1 MLELKRKV
9 LREMEKAELNGLLTD
24 RTREFLNIE
33 NLPDI
38 SVFKI
43 SKIDSIGEFRPYV
56 LDADYKKR
64 LLLLNL
70 EIQLEEKKT
79 NCTILMGKDERYFAT
94 GVGDSVTSVKDAL
107 DWLKPPVLKDYDGPI
122 SRQGE
127 WYFVPVTPE
136 EKEFLSELYGNEIQN
151 PGYLNSHYAEEL
163 VEVVEVEHLNMFDEV
178 KDIIRFRNYKEFKR
192 SPYYNMYFGISQSP
206 FWDDYDSLRVKFK
219 TYVRG
224 RIIQIDHTPRYFK
237 DWQRVY
243 YNNAVPLPKWLVN
256 ATNRV
261 NLRGHEFG
269 LTREDLLNVEEFV
282 FYGYKNYVK
291 SFVEFLATSHGS
303 YRLMDLMK
311 VRMALYLD

>member
-9 LREMEKAELNGLLTD
+9 LREMEKAELNGILTKG
-24 RTREFLNIE
+24 TNGFLNIE
-33 NLPDI
+33 NQPDFSI
-38 SVFKI
+38 FKI
-43 SKIDSIGEFRPYV
+43 RKIDSRGEFRPYV

-70 EIQLEEKKT
+70 EIELEEKKT

-163 VEVVEVEHLNMFDEV
+163 VEVVEVEHFDMFDEV
-178 KDIIRFRNYKEFKR
+178 KKIERYGSYYEFKK
-192 SPYYNMYFGISQSP
+192 SPYYNARFGISQSA
-206 FWDDYDSLRVKFK
+206 FWDKYDTFGLKFK
-219 TYVRG
+219 VYVRG
-224 RIIQIDHTPRYFK
+224 RISHIDHTPRYFK

-243 YNNAVPLPKWLVN
+243 YNNAIPLPKWIVN
-256 ATNRV
+256 APNRV
-261 NLRGHEFG
+261 SI
-269 LTREDLLNVEEFV
+269 REGEDSEGTDLFMSL
-282 FYGYKNYVK
+282 GYSNYVK
-291 SFVEFLATSHGS
+291 AFVNSLSRANGS

-311 VRMALYLD
+311 IDWVLDLYLD